1 MSVEIVI
8 RSNSMAYA
16 KEFKQINEAWISAN
30 FWLEE
35 SDIEVL
41 DNPQKYILD
50 KGGNIFIA
58 LLDGVPV
65 GTCALIV
72 RDIVTCE
79 LAKMAVD
86 DQAQGHGIG
95 YLLGLAL
102 IEKARERGFSR
113 IVLEGNTKMTAS
125 ISLYRKLGFKE
136 VPLAEINLKQSIHA
150 RCNIFME
157 LINNQGIQPEYYI

>member
-86 DQAQGHGIG
+86 EQAQGHGIG